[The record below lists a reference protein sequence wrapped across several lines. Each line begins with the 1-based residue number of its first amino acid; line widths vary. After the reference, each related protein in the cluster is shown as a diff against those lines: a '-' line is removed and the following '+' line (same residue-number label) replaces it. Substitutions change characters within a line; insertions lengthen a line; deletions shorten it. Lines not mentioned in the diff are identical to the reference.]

1 MARLPSDESDDLSI
15 FDRFAGW
22 TSTQVARAPFFAA
35 CVVLVGLWACSWPL
49 FGGDVDT
56 WQLLVNTATTIIT
69 FLLVALLQN
78 TTARADK
85 STQTKLNA
93 VADGLSDLLV
103 TFATQLDMPGLADD
117 ADELRQAVGLE
128 DRMSS

>member
-22 TSTQVARAPFFAA
+22 TSTQVARAPFFAFA
-35 CVVLVGLWACSWPL
+35 VILVLVWAPTIL
-49 FGGDVDT
+49 FIKDVDT
-56 WQLLVNTATTIIT
+56 WQLIINTTTTIGT
-69 FLLVALLQN
+69 WLLVSLLQN